1 MRVSRTYSRRG
12 RSARREIS
20 GSSLGVLRAVC
31 VCTCVTALAIVSL
44 PALAQAQTTLQYHW
58 KQGDVVTYKT
68 TLETD
73 STASGIPGMS
83 DVAFG
88 QTMTQRIRLL
98 AAAVAPDGAVTLH
111 QTIEAVRVEMRTP
124 MGKVGYD
131 SEDPKSA
138 TRDEGAEALSKVF
151 GGIVGGTLSVT
162 MAPNG
167 AIQRIDGVQKIVE
180 KITQELPEGRAG
192 AQMAQSLRTVMS
204 DDSIRAA
211 LEQSFPRLPANPVKP
226 GESWTSQVSL
236 GGDVIGKITGTQTM
250 TLNSADAASA
260 TIGVTLALKQESA
273 PPVGPSGM
281 TVKLGDGKGEGE
293 MQFDVANGRIRKSTM
308 RTDIPSTM
316 NSVGPDGRPVTM
328 KNTAKTTMTMEIV
341 EK

>member
-1 MRVSRTYSRRG
+1 MTG
-12 RSARREIS
+12 
-20 GSSLGVLRAVC
+20 
-31 VCTCVTALAIVSL
+31 LAIVLLL
-44 PALAQAQTTLQYHW
+44 PSLAQAQVALQYHW
-58 KQGDVVTYKT
+58 KQGEAVTYKT

-73 STASGIPGMS
+73 STASGIPGMT
-83 DVAFG
+83 DVTFS
-88 QTMTQRIRLL
+88 QTMTQRIKLL
-98 AAAVAPDGAVTLH
+98 AAAVAPDGVVTLH
-111 QTIEAVRVEMRTP
+111 QTIDAVRVEMRTP
-124 MGKVGYD
+124 MGKVAYD

-138 TRDEGAEALSKVF
+138 TRDDSVEALSKVF
-151 GGIVGGTLSVT
+151 GGMVGATLSVV

-167 AIQRIDGVQKIVE
+167 AIQRIDGVQKVVE
-180 KITQELPEGRAG
+180 KITQDLPEGRAG
-192 AQMAQSLRTVMS
+192 AQMAQSLKTVMS

-211 LEQSFPRLPANPVKP
+211 LEQSFPRLPPNPVKP

-236 GGDVIGKITGTQTM
+236 GADVIGKITGTQTL
-250 TLNSADAASA
+250 TLKSADAAA
-260 TIGVTLALKQESA
+260 GAIIGVALALKQESA

-308 RTDIPSTM
+308 RTEIPSTM